1 MLIQNLKKSQNIQ
14 HFSPSKQTPLYENK
28 QNEREIIQWRLLCF
42 ILKLSTDKIWL
53 CKNERESVNGA
64 IFPRMRLLLFFSQ
77 TLIFLP
83 TLPAQTIEL
92 LLQSDKTQ
100 IEKWR
105 TLVVEKRKIGV
116 FIKHVRLHISQK
128 FTSSLDIKPGKNNFR
143 SRLQIRANKYVYN
156 TSDVAF
162 WSVLE
167 PYFMKLTKSFGCGDD
182 ICSVFISILNL
193 WATTVK
199 KSTGKKS

>member
-105 TLVVEKRKIGV
+105 TLIVKNEKLASSSNMSGYTSLKSLLRVLTSNLAKTSLEVVYR
-116 FIKHVRLHISQK
+116 
-128 FTSSLDIKPGKNNFR
+128 
-143 SRLQIRANKYVYN
+143 
-156 TSDVAF
+156 
-162 WSVLE
+162 
-167 PYFMKLTKSFGCGDD
+167 
-182 ICSVFISILNL
+182 
-193 WATTVK
+193 
-199 KSTGKKS
+199 